1 MVKNLSSFWPLPLAY
16 MFINTS
22 KIKWCEVPSFSVS
35 LFKTEALLIPPPN
48 TINLLNNFFKICVI
62 LWLIN
67 YKPEVIGQY
76 AMQDIR
82 RC

>member
-1 MVKNLSSFWPLPLAY
+1 MVKNLSSFWPLTLAY

-35 LFKTEALLIPPPN
+35 LFKTEALLTHPN
-48 TINLLNNFFKICVI
+48 TINLLKNLSKMCAI

-67 YKPEVIGQY
+67 YKHEVIG
-76 AMQDIR
+76 
-82 RC
+82 